1 MKIQLSFKVFDDYLK
16 IHLSGE
22 YLHSEINQILMTIK
36 KLSEENNRTRI
47 LVDAW
52 DLPDMPDMEKFGIGK
67 LGAEMFGPK
76 IKVAM
81 LRKPEHIN
89 KFTENVAV
97 NRGGILYI
105 VSDEQEAIRWLLS
118 QIISQH

>member
-22 YLHSEINQILMTIK
+22 NLYPEINEILMTIK
-36 KLSEENNRTRI
+36 RLSEENNRTRI

-52 DLPDMPDMEKFGIGK
+52 DLPDISDMEKFYIGEQ
-67 LGAEMFGPK
+67 GAKMFGHK
-76 IKVAM
+76 IKIAM
-81 LRKPEHIN
+81 LRKPKHIN

-97 NRGGILYI
+97 NRGGLLYI
-105 VSDEQEAIRWLLS
+105 VSNEQEAIDWLLS
-118 QIISQH
+118 

>member
-1 MKIQLSFKVFDDYLK
+1 MKFHLSFKVFDDYLK

-22 YLHSEINQILMTIK
+22 HLHSEINDILMTIK

-52 DLPDMPDMEKFGIGK
+52 DFPDIPDMEKFYVGE
-67 LGAEMFGPK
+67 LGAKTFGSR
-76 IKVAM
+76 IKFAM
-81 LRKPEHIN
+81 LRKPEDIN

-97 NRGGILYI
+97 NRGVFYILSAMNRKPSIGY
-105 VSDEQEAIRWLLS
+105 
-118 QIISQH
+118 

>member
-1 MKIQLSFKVFDDYLK
+1 MKFKLSFKVFDDYLK

-22 YLHSEINQILMTIK
+22 HLHSEINEILMTIK
-36 KLSEENNRTRI
+36 RLSEENNRTRI
-47 LVDAW
+47 LVDVW
-52 DLPDMPDMEKFGIGK
+52 DFPDIPDMEKFYIGE
-67 LGAEMFGPK
+67 LGAKMFGSR
-76 IKVAM
+76 IKFAM

-118 QIISQH
+118 

>member
-1 MKIQLSFKVFDDYLK
+1 MKFQSSFKVFDDYLK

-22 YLHSEINQILMTIK
+22 YLHSEINEILMTIK
-36 KLSEENNRTRI
+36 KLSEENNRSRI
-47 LVDAW
+47 FVDAW
-52 DLPDMPDMEKFGIGK
+52 DFPDIPDMKKFYIGE
-67 LGAEMFGPK
+67 LGAKMFGSTIK
-76 IKVAM
+76 IAM
-81 LRKPEHIN
+81 LRKSEHIN

-118 QIISQH
+118 

>member
-1 MKIQLSFKVFDDYLK
+1 M
-16 IHLSGE
+16 
-22 YLHSEINQILMTIK
+22 
-36 KLSEENNRTRI
+36 SEENNRTRI

-52 DLPDMPDMEKFGIGK
+52 DFPDIPDMEKFYLGE
-67 LGAEMFGPK
+67 LGAKMFGGG
-76 IKVAM
+76 IKFAM

-105 VSDEQEAIRWLLS
+105 VSNEQEAIRWLLS
-118 QIISQH
+118 